1 MSHTTTWIATRP
13 VPIGEL
19 LDAWVAVQRGDFRR
33 HPTQDPAR
41 PGPDTPARVWR
52 RAPGE
57 VPVLVAGC
65 AGQVGASTVAL
76 LLADAAVSGRVVDC
90 APASCSGLAGAST
103 AELGEAGDGWLA
115 GRRGAVRIERRGDRC
130 CDPVRLPAPL
140 PGEPG
145 RVTVVDAW
153 WEPRQLLDATG
164 WLADLARTCPR
175 VVLVARATVPG
186 MARLEAAVSLFGRER
201 SWAVVAAGP
210 RRWPQPVERALGAR
224 TRQLQAAGRLFALP
238 SNPALAL
245 SGITTEPLPRA
256 FGATARQ
263 LVEGLLP

>member
-1 MSHTTTWIATRP
+1 MSHTTTRIATRP

-19 LDAWVAVQRGDFRR
+19 LDAWVAVQRGDFRH
-33 HPTQDPAR
+33 HPAPEATGSA
-41 PGPDTPARVWR
+41 GTGRVWR

-76 LLADAAVSGRVVDC
+76 LLAGAAMSGRVVDC

-115 GRRGAVRIERRGDRC
+115 GRRDTVRIERRRDQC
-130 CDPVRLPAPL
+130 CDPALLPSPL

-186 MARLEAAVSLFGRER
+186 VARLEAAVNLFGPER
-201 SWAVVAAGP
+201 CWAVVAGP
-210 RRWPQPVERALGAR
+210 RRWPQPVERSLGAR
-224 TRQLQAAGRLFALP
+224 TRQLQTGGRLFALP

-245 SGITTEPLPRA
+245 SGITTEPLPRTFEA
-256 FGATARQ
+256 RARQ

>member
-1 MSHTTTWIATRP
+1 MSHPTTRIATRP

-19 LDAWVAVQRGDFRR
+19 LDAWVAVQRGDFRH
-33 HPTQDPAR
+33 HPA
-41 PGPDTPARVWR
+41 PDTDGSDPEGTARVWR

-76 LLADAAVSGRVVDC
+76 LLAAAALSARLVDC
-90 APASCSGLAGAST
+90 APAACSGLAGAST

-115 GRRGAVRIERRGDRC
+115 GRRDAVRIERRRDQC
-130 CDPVRLPAPL
+130 CDPARLPAPL

-164 WLADLARTCPR
+164 WLADLARSCPR

-186 MARLEAAVSLFGRER
+186 MARLEAAVNLFGPER
-201 SWAVVAAGP
+201 CWAVVAAGP
-210 RRWPQPVERALGAR
+210 RRWPQPVERSLGAR

-238 SNPALAL
+238 SNPALAM
-245 SGITTEPLPRA
+245 SGITTEPLPRT
-256 FGATARQ
+256 FGTTARQ